1 MAQLIF
7 GKSLARKI
15 IFASDSEFFEAL
27 GFMCNINNNIKFVFE
42 RNDLQGAR
50 GPEGRMEFFLNRNYP
65 LYFVNSFTAGVGSI
79 IHRTNNTEYRDYLM
93 ANHSIVD
100 GLIQNVNNV
109 RATVPP
115 AYIANFNHGLIL

>member
-7 GKSLARKI
+7 GKSLTRKI
-15 IFASDSEFFEAL
+15 IFASDIEFFEAL
-27 GFMCNINNNIKFVFE
+27 GILCNINNNIKLVFE

-65 LYFVNSFTAGVGSI
+65 LYFVNSFTAGVGRK

-93 ANHSIVD
+93 ANHAIVD

-109 RATVPP
+109 RGTIPP
-115 AYIANFNHGLIL
+115 INIVDFDRGLVL